1 MKNKAQTAF
10 YAVLAIGVLGCIIV
24 YMYVYQPYLKKAEE
38 LKASNATLSQRVEQ
52 LKIFYSQMADNE
64 NKIQEMTTDIN
75 KRLEEFPADVKEEDI
90 LYLALRTWDEGIL
103 VGYSNI
109 TVGTRENFSLIPAEV
124 VQPAGIEGLT
134 GEISFIKRNVSYTNI
149 TTYDQMKELI
159 KLINANP
166 EQLTITSVAY
176 TASPGEI
183 EEALGLLEGS
193 VDVTFYAVRGT
204 GKEYIPR
211 EFAEFPTGLEN
222 LFGIGKTETETE

>member
-24 YMYVYQPYLKKAEE
+24 YMYIYQPYQKKTET

-52 LKIFYSQMADNE
+52 LKNFYSQMAENE
-64 NKIQEMTTDIN
+64 NKIQEMTADIN
-75 KRLEEFPADVKEEDI
+75 KRLKDFPADVKEEDI

-109 TVGTRENFSLIPAEV
+109 VVGARENFALIPAEV
-124 VQPAGIEGLT
+124 VQPAGVEGLT
-134 GEISFIKRNVSYTNI
+134 GEISFIKRNVTYTNI

-159 KLINANP
+159 KAINANP
-166 EQLTITSVAY
+166 EQLTIMSVVY
-176 TASPGEI
+176 TTASGT
-183 EEALGLLEGS
+183 EESELGLLEGS
-193 VDVTFYAVRGT
+193 IDVTFYAMQGT
-204 GKEYIPR
+204 EKEYVPR

-222 LFGIGKTETETE
+222 LFGITKTETE